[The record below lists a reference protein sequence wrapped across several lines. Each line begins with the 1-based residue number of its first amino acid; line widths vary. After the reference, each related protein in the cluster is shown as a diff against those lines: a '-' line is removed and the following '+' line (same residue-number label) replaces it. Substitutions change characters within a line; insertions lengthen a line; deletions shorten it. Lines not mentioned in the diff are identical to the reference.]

1 MPLLS
6 LPSLR
11 AIKMRVVGLLVAIA
25 LIQPARSAPTQ
36 RPYVL
41 STATT
46 SVLATICREAK
57 NPLGANFCTG
67 YILAAFDR
75 MSMSREICPSPGVGV
90 EQVMAVGRQ
99 FIETHPEL
107 WDRHPSYV
115 LELAFGAAFGC
126 PAE

>member
-1 MPLLS
+1 M
-6 LPSLR
+6 R
-11 AIKMRVVGLLVAIA
+11 AAGVLVAVA
-25 LIQPARSAPTQ
+25 LSQPAQAAPAQ
-36 RPYVL
+36 QPYIL

-46 SVLATICREAK
+46 AVLAAVCRESK

-67 YILAAFDR
+67 YILAAYDR
-75 MSMSREICPSPGVGV
+75 MSMSRQICPRDGITT

-99 FIETHPEL
+99 FLASHPEL